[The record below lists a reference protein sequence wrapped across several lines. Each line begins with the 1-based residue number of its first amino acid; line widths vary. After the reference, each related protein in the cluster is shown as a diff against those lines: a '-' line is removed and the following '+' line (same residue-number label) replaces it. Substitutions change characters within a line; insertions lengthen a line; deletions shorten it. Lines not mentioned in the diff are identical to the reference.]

1 MLYEISDLY
10 NYNISRV
17 LMEDIP
23 SIYDFIIKNDID
35 LKCYLTSG
43 SIEEKI
49 NEALY
54 CRGELF
60 LKIQNQYDEVI
71 GIIRGRIDFD
81 FYNRLWLSLFK
92 ISDDI
97 PEKAKKKIFDYFTE
111 SVSESYGIYKIEIG
125 VSSEDNTLFFLK
137 SCGFS
142 VSRILKNYFTFG
154 NENHSLIIL
163 NR

>member
-1 MLYEISDLY
+1 MLCEISELY
-10 NYNISRV
+10 NYNISKV
-17 LMEDIP
+17 LKEDIP
-23 SIYDFIIKNDID
+23 SIYDFIVKNDID
-35 LKCYLTSG
+35 LKCYLTSN

-49 NEALY
+49 NETLY
-54 CRGELF
+54 YRGELF
-60 LKIQNQYDEVI
+60 LKIENQYEEII

-97 PEKAKKKIFDYFTE
+97 PEKMKRRIFNEFTE
-111 SVSESYGIYKIEIG
+111 KVSKDYSIYKIEIG

-137 SCGFS
+137 RCGFS
-142 VSRILKNYFTFG
+142 VSRILKDYFSFEDK
-154 NENHSLIIL
+154 NKSLIIL